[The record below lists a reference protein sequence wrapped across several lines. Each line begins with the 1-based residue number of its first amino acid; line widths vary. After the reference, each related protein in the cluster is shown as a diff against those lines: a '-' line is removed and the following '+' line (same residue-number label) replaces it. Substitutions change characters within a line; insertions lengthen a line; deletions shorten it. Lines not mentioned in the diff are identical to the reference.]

1 VCLLQEYTECA
12 IHLLKSEFH
21 IVISKITLLQ
31 KIGQVPLDMIKKY
44 LNFLVSDL
52 NNEVDIY
59 DILKEFNSEC
69 IKMNK
74 YINKVED
81 VISSTLLLI
90 S

>member
-1 VCLLQEYTECA
+1 MNSHDNEIMLLR
-12 IHLLKSEFH
+12 I
-21 IVISKITLLQ
+21 
-31 KIGQVPLDMIKKY
+31 IGQVPLNIIKKY
-44 LNFLVSDL
+44 LNLLVSYL

-74 YINKVED
+74 YINKGED
-81 VISSTLLLI
+81 VISSPLLLI

>member
-1 VCLLQEYTECA
+1 M
-12 IHLLKSEFH
+12 
-21 IVISKITLLQ
+21 
-31 KIGQVPLDMIKKY
+31 PLDVIKKY

-74 YINKVED
+74 YINKGED
-81 VISSTLLLI
+81 VISCPLLLI